1 MTVHPNIVS
10 LKLGRNKFADHLL
23 WDSDGYVIDWSF
35 IKKLVH
41 KQNEAG
47 LKLANKLSTRH
58 LDWKAD
64 KMKVSLAVQTL
75 SRSVA
80 CSLDHLREDLK
91 V

>member
-10 LKLGRNKFADHLL
+10 LKLGRNKFGDHLL
-23 WDSDGYVIDWSF
+23 WDADGNIIDWSY

-41 KQNEAG
+41 QQNMAG
-47 LKLANKLSTRH
+47 LKLANKLTMRH
-58 LDWKAD
+58 IDWKSD

-80 CSLDHLREDLK
+80 CSLDHIREDLK